1 MWYVIKTD
9 FGKEL
14 NAKEELSKVP
24 QISARLPLR
33 RVTTSNK
40 GNKQSVRFKPLIDGI
55 LFINVR
61 KKDISAD
68 ICPLFNAVK
77 KAEQKIANPVKR
89 YAKDEILNACTA
101 SSTNS
106 LSSCKNKNENG

>member
-55 LFINVR
+55 LFIHVL
-61 KKDISAD
+61 KKDIG
-68 ICPLFNAVK
+68 IL
-77 KAEQKIANPVKR
+77 KAMMKGSGF
-89 YAKDEILNACTA
+89 L
-101 SSTNS
+101 STKTEPSMNQTHT
-106 LSSCKNKNENG
+106 C

>member
-55 LFINVR
+55 LFIHVL
-61 KKDISAD
+61 KKDIGILKAMMKGSGFFIHKD
-68 ICPLFNAVK
+68 GTQYESNAH
-77 KAEQKIANPVKR
+77 
-89 YAKDEILNACTA
+89 L
-101 SSTNS
+101 
-106 LSSCKNKNENG
+106 LSY